1 MHPFLT
7 LMATIGI
14 IWTLIILTGT
24 IALIIDYYRQKKH
37 PRLPCG
43 HENYGWQGDHLIHK
57 GTPIISCTY
66 CGRTYL
72 LHLEN

>member
-1 MHPFLT
+1 MHPFLV
-7 LMATIGI
+7 LAAILGI
-14 IWTLIILTGT
+14 TWTLIILTGT
-24 IALIIDYYRQKKH
+24 IALIIDYYRQGKH

-43 HENYGWQGDHLIHK
+43 HHTYGWQGDYLIHK

-72 LHLEN
+72 LPLDN